1 VKKKKNWIKVR
12 NKKEYIFDLE
22 TEMKNG
28 ISDTT
33 DISSTIIKQSHYC
46 KIHKKKKQQQQQR
59 EEVSV
64 IDGINR
70 FLDRERRG
78 RGRGPESSLE
88 ARTERFLR
96 DLNLKGEWFL

>member
-1 VKKKKNWIKVR
+1 V
-12 NKKEYIFDLE
+12 L
-22 TEMKNG
+22 
-28 ISDTT
+28 
-33 DISSTIIKQSHYC
+33 
-46 KIHKKKKQQQQQR
+46 
-59 EEVSV
+59 
-64 IDGINR
+64 DGINR